1 MGLSAN
7 TVRMSEQGVWG
18 MSKTDFP
25 LSPRQTVPKKYPRAG
40 GGVAPCK
47 QSPSI
52 IYQYAPIATAIR
64 QSKPSTAEAFPLP
77 AFCYAFP
84 VLLFLAFCIDRTG
97 RGNNRIAYTTR
108 RQQRQKQ
115 TQRKR
120 ASKAQAKRES
130 VTHSNAITK
139 RTRQRETDST
149 SKRACKRACYYK
161 TSKTDHA
168 IIYTIPL

>member
-1 MGLSAN
+1 
-7 TVRMSEQGVWG
+7 
-18 MSKTDFP
+18 MSKTD
-25 LSPRQTVPKKYPRAG
+25 LAVSPRQTVPKKYPRAG

-47 QSPSI
+47 QCPRI
-52 IYQYAPIATAIR
+52 IKQYAPIATAIR

-97 RGNNRIAYTTR
+97 RKNNRIHIT
-108 RQQRQKQ
+108 QKQSQKQ